1 MSMYEGEA
9 YMSLGKKLRHL
20 RTEKNLT
27 QKQLAKKVDVSLK
40 TISRYEVGETKPRYR
55 KTYDKIAGVLDST
68 YDYLV
73 ADEEE
78 FILNEK
84 SSTAQ
89 QVQGMQKRWF
99 KELSV

>member
-55 KTYDKIAGVLDST
+55 KTYDKIAQVLDST

-73 ADEEE
+73 AEP
-78 FILNEK
+78 
-84 SSTAQ
+84 
-89 QVQGMQKRWF
+89 
-99 KELSV
+99 